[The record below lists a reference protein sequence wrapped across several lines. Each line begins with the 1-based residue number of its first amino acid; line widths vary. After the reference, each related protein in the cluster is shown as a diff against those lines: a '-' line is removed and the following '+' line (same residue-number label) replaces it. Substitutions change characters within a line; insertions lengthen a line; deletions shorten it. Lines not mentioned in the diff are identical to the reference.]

1 MYQVVQSAS
10 KAFTA
15 KVLLQNNT
23 YAIQYIRLV
32 ARDVYKPYTVYSE
45 RTVTLQPASQREI
58 TMTFPVA
65 PEYME
70 IYTYN
75 INSWKGNERYINP
88 KVKDNTF
95 NSEVVETLRSI
106 RDCDVWM
113 DSDVA
118 EFSKFAEW
126 FAINAGLLSYGDYK
140 TDSGKFLIRY
150 MPYITYVEEYT
161 NNIKKSTTPS
171 RIGHKSGRVE
181 VSKEHFLTYSIP
193 KRFIILLH
201 EFMHKYGNKKY
212 LGRDISD
219 ENGADFLAL
228 YVYLGKGYPRIDAKD
243 VFLTIFANNPTED
256 NEKRKNLIL
265 RFIDDFDSGKINNLI
280 NCKTK

>member
-1 MYQVVQSAS
+1 MYKVIQSAQ

-23 YAIQYIRLV
+23 YTSQHIRLV
-32 ARDVYKPYTVYSE
+32 ARDVNKPYTVYSE
-45 RTVTLQPASQREI
+45 RAVTLEPAKQREI

-65 PEYME
+65 PDYME

-75 INSWKGNERYINP
+75 INSWKGKERYINP
-88 KVKDNTF
+88 QVSDPTF
-95 NSEVVETLRSI
+95 SSDVIETLRSI
-106 RDCDVWM
+106 KDCDVWM
-113 DSDVA
+113 DADVS
-118 EFSKFAEW
+118 EFSAFAEK

-161 NNIKKSTTPS
+161 NQIKKSTTPA
-171 RIGHKSGRVE
+171 RIGHKTGKIE
-181 VSKEHFLTYSIP
+181 VSKEHFINYSIP

-201 EFMHKYGNKKY
+201 EFMHKFGNQKY
-212 LGRDISD
+212 LGRDIGD

-243 VFLTIFANNPTED
+243 VFLKIFYNNPTEE
-256 NEKRKNLIL
+256 NEKRKNLII
-265 RFIDDFDSGKINNLI
+265 RFIEDFDSGKINNLI
-280 NCKTK
+280 NCKTR